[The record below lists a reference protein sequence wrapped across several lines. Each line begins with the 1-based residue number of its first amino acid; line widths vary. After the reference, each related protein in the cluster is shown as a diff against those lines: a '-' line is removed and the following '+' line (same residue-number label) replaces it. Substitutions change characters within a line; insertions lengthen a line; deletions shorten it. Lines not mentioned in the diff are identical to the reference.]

1 MRNTISINLKKAVS
15 QNLFETYHFETIKF
29 ESKFYATI
37 STNDEANVLVQIFL
51 LNCDQKMY

>member
-15 QNLFETYHFETIKF
+15 QNLFEKYHFETIKF

-37 STNDEANVLVQIFL
+37 STKDEANVLVKYF
-51 LNCDQKMY
+51 C